1 MKDLFRVIRVIKGF
15 SRVLKDISKAMNP
28 FEAEVLFLLLERDA
42 ELETL
47 YINRSDLSKKTR
59 EQTEDMLVALTKLF
73 YEMVYKRSPAWQ
85 RTNLK
90 WLRKKKKWGKNF
102 EESFKAFLEGRE
114 KTIILPPV
122 GPRESK
128 VYLCTGEGTTLSI
141 FRAERELIEAFA
153 KEAIQLIYNEFAK
166 PLDFSVL
173 VCSTEF
179 LEELEYACGLALDF
193 IRLPDGRIAIRME
206 LI

>member
-1 MKDLFRVIRVIKGF
+1 MIDRIRAFLPIK
-15 SRVLKDISKAMNP
+15 R
-28 FEAEVLFLLLERDA
+28 EAIFLLFKTEMGC
-42 ELETL
+42 ETL
-47 YINRSDLSKKTR
+47 YLDRIGLSPETK
-59 EQTEDMLVALTKLF
+59 EQTDDMLIALTKLF

-128 VYLCTGEGTTLSI
+128 VYLCTGEGATLSI

-179 LEELEYACGLALDF
+179 LEELDFARGLVFDF
-193 IRLPDGRIAIRME
+193 VRLPDGRIAIRME